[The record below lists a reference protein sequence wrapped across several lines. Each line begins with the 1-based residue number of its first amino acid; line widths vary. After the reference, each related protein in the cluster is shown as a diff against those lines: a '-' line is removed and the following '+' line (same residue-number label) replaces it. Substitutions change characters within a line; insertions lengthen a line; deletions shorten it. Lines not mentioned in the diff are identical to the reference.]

1 MRRPGDFPQ
10 RPRDI
15 FPAFYVSFDWH
26 SCVEMHWLLVR
37 LLRTLPGTLSETEIA
52 CLHGLNL
59 SRAWAGAVTLT
70 SPSRFPG
77 NASVFP
83 GRGRSVPGNVGCVE
97 TVIVWARGSRLAQV
111 MVQELIT
118 HLSGCPVVQFKARSV
133 MTDGDKD
140 RKTPLRDL
148 GGGAGGVFTT
158 QLEQEL
164 LAGRVDIA
172 VHSLKDLPT
181 APPDGLVLAVT
192 PPRADPLDALCGS
205 TLEGLRPGA
214 RVGTGSARRI
224 AQLRALRPDVEV
236 VPIRGNV
243 PPRLAKLKSGLDAVI
258 LAASGLR
265 RLGLDDAITELLDPA
280 LFPPSPGQGALA
292 VQVRASDRELLEMLN
307 AFGDP
312 DTDAAVRAERVVLA
326 ELHGGCSVPV
336 GAYAARS
343 GGILSLSAQVT
354 SLDGRQRV
362 TGTVTGTGPEP
373 VGEELAALL
382 RDRGADAIL
391 DQIRQPASR

>member
-1 MRRPGDFPQ
+1 
-10 RPRDI
+10 
-15 FPAFYVSFDWH
+15 
-26 SCVEMHWLLVR
+26 
-37 LLRTLPGTLSETEIA
+37 
-52 CLHGLNL
+52 
-59 SRAWAGAVTLT
+59 
-70 SPSRFPG
+70 
-77 NASVFP
+77 
-83 GRGRSVPGNVGCVE
+83 
-97 TVIVWARGSRLAQV
+97 

-118 HLSGCPVVQFKARSV
+118 QLSGCPVVEFKARSV

-140 RKTPLRDL
+140 RKTPVRNL
-148 GGGAGGVFTT
+148 GGEGGVFTT

-164 LAGRVDIA
+164 LAGKVDIA
-172 VHSLKDLPT
+172 LHSLKDLPT
-181 APPDGLVLAVT
+181 APPGGLVLAVT

-205 TLEGLRPGA
+205 TLAGLRPGA

-292 VQVRASDRELLEMLN
+292 VQVRAADRELLEMLN

-312 DTDAAVRAERVVLA
+312 DADAAVRAERALLA

-336 GAYAARS
+336 GAYATRT
-343 GGILSLSAQVT
+343 GGMLTLSAQVT
-354 SLDGRQRV
+354 SLDGQQRV
-362 TGTVTGTGPEP
+362 TGTVAGADPEG
-373 VGEELAALL
+373 VGRQLAALL
-382 RDRGADAIL
+382 RDRGADAVL
-391 DQIRQPASR
+391 DQIRESAGR

>member
-1 MRRPGDFPQ
+1 
-10 RPRDI
+10 
-15 FPAFYVSFDWH
+15 
-26 SCVEMHWLLVR
+26 
-37 LLRTLPGTLSETEIA
+37 
-52 CLHGLNL
+52 
-59 SRAWAGAVTLT
+59 
-70 SPSRFPG
+70 
-77 NASVFP
+77 
-83 GRGRSVPGNVGCVE
+83 VE
-97 TVIVWARGSRLAQV
+97 TVIVGARGSRLAQV

-148 GGGAGGVFTT
+148 GGGEGGVFTT
-158 QLEQEL
+158 RVEQEL
-164 LAGRVDIA
+164 LDGRIDIA

-181 APPDGLVLAVT
+181 AESESLVLAVT

-205 TLEGLRPGA
+205 TLRDLRPGA

-243 PPRLAKLKSGLDAVI
+243 PPRLAKIKAGLDAVI

-292 VQVRASDRELLEMLN
+292 VQVRAADRELLEMIN

-312 DTDAAVRAERVVLA
+312 DADASVRAERALLA
-326 ELHGGCSVPV
+326 QLHGGCSVPV
-336 GAYAARS
+336 GAYAIRAD
-343 GGILSLSAQVT
+343 GIVTLSAQVT
-354 SLDGRQRV
+354 SLDGQQKV
-362 TGTVTGTGPEP
+362 TGTATGTSPEAT
-373 VGEELAALL
+373 GTELAAILK
-382 RDRGADAIL
+382 DRGADAIL
-391 DQIRQPASR
+391 DQIRQPAAR

>member
-1 MRRPGDFPQ
+1 
-10 RPRDI
+10 
-15 FPAFYVSFDWH
+15 
-26 SCVEMHWLLVR
+26 
-37 LLRTLPGTLSETEIA
+37 
-52 CLHGLNL
+52 
-59 SRAWAGAVTLT
+59 
-70 SPSRFPG
+70 
-77 NASVFP
+77 
-83 GRGRSVPGNVGCVE
+83 VE
-97 TVIVWARGSRLAQV
+97 TVIVGARGSRLAQA

-164 LAGRVDIA
+164 LAGKVDIA

-192 PPRADPLDALCGS
+192 PPRADPLDALCGA
-205 TLEGLRPGA
+205 TLQDLRPGA
-214 RVGTGSARRI
+214 RVGTGSARRV
-224 AQLRALRPDVEV
+224 AQLKALRPDVEV
-236 VPIRGNV
+236 APIRGNV
-243 PPRLAKLKSGLDAVI
+243 PGRLAKVKSGLDAVI
-258 LAASGLR
+258 LAACGLR
-265 RLGLDDAITELLDPA
+265 RLGLEDAITELLDPA

-307 AFGDP
+307 EFGDP
-312 DTDAAVRAERVVLA
+312 DADAAVRAERALLG

-336 GAYAARS
+336 GAYATRTD
-343 GGILSLSAQVT
+343 GVLTLSAQVT
-354 SLDGRQRV
+354 SLDGQQKV
-362 TGTVTGTGPEP
+362 TGTVTGTSPEAT
-373 VGEELAALL
+373 GAELATIL

-391 DQIRQPASR
+391 NQIRQPAAR